1 MKATPLQPDCLRICP
16 LGLDERGLQ
25 TLQAF
30 FERHLAGS
38 CQLAPEAEAHAVL
51 IDGDNYHAKKF
62 LAEQRE
68 SCPNRPI
75 ILLTLTPEKAEIAN
89 GIVIQKPIKASQFAT
104 QLSTFSAQLFQPRPA
119 MKFSAANNGVLE
131 AKLKNTVTLATDNNA
146 KLNRIDSTAAQLGSR
161 ERHYYVGSMPDVD
174 LSQASERA
182 KVFYDP
188 NDFLQGHFMRA
199 VALGQEKAC
208 VVRIIGKSFQDILI
222 YPFSRRVVCSAS
234 ANILSAAAR
243 LPLTAN
249 DVRID
254 LQPDASHMPDEG
266 MPSEPID
273 AFIWKLA
280 LWASRGRLPAGTDL
294 DSLAFVRRW
303 PNLTRLLVPPN
314 SPRVLGLWSRRP
326 YSLKNTPSVLGLP
339 QRYVFALYS
348 ACASL
353 ELVDITHRAADR
365 LVSPEPPP
373 ANEKRGLFRM
383 LLNKIAKLRIDEE
396 SQP

>member
-1 MKATPLQPDCLRICP
+1 MTVTSQQAASLRICP
-16 LGLDERGLQ
+16 LGLDERGHQ
-25 TLQAF
+25 TLQVF
-30 FERHLAGS
+30 FERHLAGI
-38 CQLAPEAEAHAVL
+38 CQLAPETEAHAVL

-68 SCPNRPI
+68 SCPDRPI
-75 ILLTLTPEKAEIAN
+75 ILLTLTPEKAEITN
-89 GIVIQKPIKASQFAT
+89 GIVVQKPIKASQFAT

-119 MKFSAANNGVLE
+119 MKFSAASNGVLE
-131 AKLKNTVTLATDNNA
+131 AKLKSTVTPAADNHA
-146 KLNRIDSTAAQLGSR
+146 KQDRIDSTAAQLGSR

-234 ANILSAAAR
+234 ANILYAAAR

-383 LLNKIAKLRIDEE
+383 LLNKITKLRSDEE